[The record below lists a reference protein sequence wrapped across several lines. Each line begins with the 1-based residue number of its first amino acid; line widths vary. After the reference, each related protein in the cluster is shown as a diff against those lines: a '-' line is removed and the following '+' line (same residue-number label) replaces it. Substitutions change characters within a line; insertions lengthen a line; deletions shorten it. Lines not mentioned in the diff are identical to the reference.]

1 MLINCSECG
10 KQVSDKASNCP
21 SCGNPISVNSESKKF
36 CTECGKQISEKDVVC
51 PFCGNP
57 ANDNG
62 NINGNKSFER
72 NIPNGKEAFE
82 KRIDEYKA
90 NKYRLVKRSGDTV
103 KMAKFNKLAVAVV
116 IIVALGV
123 MCFIPVFIDPDNGV
137 AAIPFVLFEILV
149 WVIGLTILTKTAT
162 VIISLTQTGG
172 IEETGNIL
180 K

>member
-21 SCGNPISVNSESKKF
+21 SCGNPISVNSESKIF

-57 ANDNG
+57 AKDSG

-72 NIPNGKEAFE
+72 NIANGKEAFE

-90 NKYRLVKRSGDTV
+90 KNYVLEKRSGDTV
-103 KMAKFNKLAVAVV
+103 EMYKLKLALFA
-116 IIVALGV
+116 IVMILG
-123 MCFIPVFIDPDNGV
+123 NG
-137 AAIPFVLFEILV
+137 ILV
-149 WVIGLTILTKTAT
+149 LIVFLSGEGIPKPFYYISEFLFILFGYLFAWWGRARVK
-162 VIISLTQTGG
+162 ISLTQTGR